1 MGNDRLVRRLESL
14 GRRNRFMKYGIKI
27 FNLLHKG
34 AKRITSLI
42 RDRFDLPEVKILVLG
57 LALSLLAG
65 IYLVCLLFLDRKLYG
80 ILSSTAALN
89 VMGGRGAGV
98 VTCLSAGIP
107 ILKTIAYN
115 FYIEVASVLIIYA
128 VAVLVLRN
136 FIKHRFIND
145 TVRQAEQAAQG
156 HKTKI
161 KKYGGVGLWLFVI
174 FPFFMT
180 GPVIGSII
188 GYLLNYK
195 PINNFLIVF
204 SATLTSIVAYTL
216 AGNRINIVIERYIN
230 LDVVKAWAGI
240 IVAILIVC
248 FLIYHMKSIKAF
260 LDSEDE

>member
-1 MGNDRLVRRLESL
+1 
-14 GRRNRFMKYGIKI
+14 MKYGIKI

-65 IYLVCLLFLDRKLYG
+65 IYLVYLLFVDRKLYG
-80 ILSSTAALN
+80 VLSSTAALN
-89 VMGGRGAGV
+89 IMGGRGAGV

-161 KKYGGVGLWLFVI
+161 KKYGGIGLWLFVI

-204 SATLTSIVAYTL
+204 SATLTSIILYAL
-216 AGNRINIVIERYIN
+216 AGKRLILTIEQYVN
-230 LDVVKAWAGI
+230 LDAVKAWGGI
-240 IVAILIVC
+240 IVGVLIVC